1 MTKYSSEFKVNLVRE
16 WATDGLISYQL
27 AKKYHLSH
35 HYIQYW
41 IEQARL
47 QGITSLQHRRV
58 KRTFS
63 ADFKLSVIN
72 YYQTH
77 EESMAMVAAKY
88 DLLPNQISH
97 WKRDF
102 HQGGYQA
109 LKPHPKGR
117 PPKVKKKNRK
127 ALKKQVNKNEIE
139 RLKEELAQ
147 TKQELYDVK
156 MDRDILKKSL
166 ALFGPSKL
174 DKKHK

>member
-1 MTKYSSEFKVNLVRE
+1 
-16 WATDGLISYQL
+16 
-27 AKKYHLSH
+27 
-35 HYIQYW
+35 
-41 IEQARL
+41 
-47 QGITSLQHRRV
+47 
-58 KRTFS
+58 
-63 ADFKLSVIN
+63 
-72 YYQTH
+72 
-77 EESMAMVAAKY
+77 MAMVAAEY

-139 RLKEELAQ
+139 RLKEEL
-147 TKQELYDVK
+147 YDVK

-166 ALFGPSKL
+166 ALFGPSRL